1 MNDKPTI
8 EEALKQKISSP
19 WKLTDCSGPPTWKV
33 IRKRPEDLTAE
44 LYQRLLAYKSK
55 DGEIRE
61 LFHASCLEWAG
72 LKQGKGIVSP
82 GNRHAITRTMDL
94 PKVPIFPESVHV
106 PEPAE
111 VEQFFAP
118 DPPTEPTLIDF
129 ANGLVAE
136 IGRRDAAI
144 EKINF
149 YVNEIQK
156 IAIGGNT
163 K

>member
-1 MNDKPTI
+1 MNDKITI
-8 EEALKQKISSP
+8 EQALESKLPRP
-19 WKLTDCSGPPTWKV
+19 WKLTDCSGPPVWKV
-33 IRKRPEDLTAE
+33 IRKRPKDLTAE
-44 LYQRLLAYKSK
+44 LYQRLLAYKIK

-72 LKQGKGIVSP
+72 LKQEKGI
-82 GNRHAITRTMDL
+82 TKRTD
-94 PKVPIFPESVHV
+94 PDEAFTAEDEIPIPY
-106 PEPAE
+106 E
-111 VEQFFAP
+111 VIHKP
-118 DPPTEPTLIDF
+118 DRPREPTLIDF

>member
-19 WKLTDCSGPPTWKV
+19 WKLTDCSGPPVWKV

-118 DPPTEPTLIDF
+118 DPSTEPTLIEL
-129 ANGLVAE
+129 ANELVEA
-136 IGRRDAAI
+136 IKRRDTAQEEI
-144 EKINF
+144 DIF
-149 YVNEIQK
+149 INEIQR
-156 IAIGGNT
+156 IATGGNT